1 MPVPSSLA
9 RRSLLTAGLALS
21 VSLATAVP
29 VQAGPAGQPVSRTTA
44 PVLLGQ
50 ATIPTGTQFQGTTV
64 GGLSGTAYDAERD
77 VYYALSD
84 DRSQLSPARFYT
96 LDIDL
101 SDGALD
107 QGEVTVLAVTTLRGE
122 DGQTFPA
129 LSLDPEGLALTR
141 SGTLL
146 IVSEG
151 DANARIAP
159 FVREFSLAG
168 AQLRSFPVPGY
179 YSPTGTSGV
188 RNNLAF
194 ESAGLTPQGQFLFT
208 ATENALVQD
217 GPAATATTSSPA
229 RILRYDSRSG
239 QLGKEF
245 VYEVDAVPNAP
256 VPATAFATNGL
267 VELLPLGPTRLL
279 ALERAF
285 STGVGNSVRL
295 YLVDLAGATDV
306 SGRDQL
312 PTALS
317 GIRTAEKT
325 LLLDLDTLGV
335 TLDNLE
341 ALAFGPVLPD
351 GRQSLV
357 ITSDNNF
364 STRQTTQFLA
374 FAI

>member
-1 MPVPSSLA
+1 MPVPLSLA
-9 RRSLLTAGLALS
+9 RRTLLTAGLALS

-29 VQAGPAGQPVSRTTA
+29 VQAGPAGRPVSRTTA

-50 ATIPTGTQFQGTTV
+50 ATIPTGTLFQGTTV

-107 QGEVTVLAVTTLRGE
+107 QGEVTVLKVTTLRGA

-168 AQLRSFPVPGY
+168 PQLRSFPVPDY

-217 GPAATATTSSPA
+217 GSAATVTTTSPA

-239 QLGKEF
+239 RLGKEF

-306 SGRDQL
+306 SGRDRL

-325 LLLDLDTLGV
+325 LVLDLDTLGV

-351 GRQSLV
+351 GRRSLV

-364 STRQTTQFLA
+364 STTQTTQFLA

>member
-21 VSLATAVP
+21 VSFASAVP
-29 VQAGPAGQPVSRTTA
+29 VQAGPTGQPISRTTA

-50 ATIPTGTQFQGTTV
+50 STIPTGTQFQGTSV

-84 DRSQLSPARFYT
+84 DRSQLAPARFYT

-101 SDGALD
+101 SDGLLD
-107 QGEVTVLAVTTLRGE
+107 QGEVTVLAVTTLRGA

-168 AQLRSFPVPGY
+168 TQLRSFPVPDY

-194 ESAGLTPQGQFLFT
+194 ESAGLTPQGKFLFT

-217 GPAATATTSSPA
+217 GPAATVTTSSPA

-245 VYEVDAVPNAP
+245 VYEVNAVPNAP

-306 SGRDQL
+306 SSRDRL

>member
-107 QGEVTVLAVTTLRGE
+107 QGEVTVLAVTTLRGA

-146 IVSEG
+146 MVSEG
-151 DANARIAP
+151 DAKAQIA
-159 FVREFSLAG
+159 
-168 AQLRSFPVPGY
+168 
-179 YSPTGTSGV
+179 
-188 RNNLAF
+188 
-194 ESAGLTPQGQFLFT
+194 
-208 ATENALVQD
+208 
-217 GPAATATTSSPA
+217 
-229 RILRYDSRSG
+229 
-239 QLGKEF
+239 
-245 VYEVDAVPNAP
+245 
-256 VPATAFATNGL
+256 
-267 VELLPLGPTRLL
+267 
-279 ALERAF
+279 
-285 STGVGNSVRL
+285 
-295 YLVDLAGATDV
+295 
-306 SGRDQL
+306 
-312 PTALS
+312 
-317 GIRTAEKT
+317 
-325 LLLDLDTLGV
+325 
-335 TLDNLE
+335 
-341 ALAFGPVLPD
+341 
-351 GRQSLV
+351 
-357 ITSDNNF
+357 
-364 STRQTTQFLA
+364 
-374 FAI
+374 

>member
-64 GGLSGTAYDAERD
+64 GGLSGTAYDAGRD

-168 AQLRSFPVPGY
+168 AQVRSFPVPDY

-217 GPAATATTSSPA
+217 GPAATVTTSSPA

-306 SGRDQL
+306 SGRDRL

>member
-84 DRSQLSPARFYT
+84 DRSQLAPARFYT

-101 SDGALD
+101 SDGLLD
-107 QGEVTVLAVTTLRGE
+107 QGEVTVLAVTTLRGA

-168 AQLRSFPVPGY
+168 TQLRSFPVPDY

-217 GPAATATTSSPA
+217 GPAATVTTTSPA

-239 QLGKEF
+239 RLGKEF
-245 VYEVDAVPNAP
+245 VYEVGAVPNAP

-306 SGRDQL
+306 AGRDRL

-364 STRQTTQFLA
+364 SIRQTTQFLA